1 MSLLDYCTT
10 KRQREVITL
19 HEEGL
24 GYQRIADRLGTI
36 TKWGVRDIVKN
47 VKGKAAMR
55 GHSPEND
62 YLHTVP
68 EGFVLRGVSTLYNDE
83 GKPVSQWVKSA
94 SDKEAQFQMMIE
106 RIELAC
112 EGIKPW
118 KPVKTPKVVE
128 DDLLSLLVITDF
140 HLGSY
145 CWGQETS
152 EDYDTNMA
160 RDLFLSSVK
169 EMIDSTPKSKIGMLC
184 NLGDFLHWDGLEQ
197 LTPQGKNLLE
207 ADSRYSRIVDIAM
220 TVMDEAVRMMLKKY
234 EKVVFVCAEG
244 NHDLAGSIWLRKFIR
259 KLYAKEPRLE
269 VIDNDFPYYAYRH
282 GETMLC
288 FHHGHKAKMGSLPK
302 VFASEPRFREDWGKS
317 KIAYIHSGHYHHER
331 LLEDAGAITEQHPT
345 LASRDSYATRLGLMS
360 QRGAKVITYDAADGE
375 VARITVRPK
384 HDTSS

>member
-1 MSLLDYCTT
+1 MSLLDYCITEH
-10 KRQREVITL
+10 QRKVITL

-24 GYQRIADRLGTI
+24 GYQKIGEKLGI
-36 TKWGVRDIVKN
+36 GKYSVRDIVKR
-47 VKGKAAMR
+47 VQSKAAMQ
-55 GHSPEND
+55 GLSPSHD
-62 YLHTVP
+62 MIHTVP
-68 EGFVLRGVSTLYNDE
+68 EGYTVKGVSTYYNSD
-83 GKPVSQWVKSA
+83 GNPTGQWVKSA

-118 KPVKTPKVVE
+118 KPVKKPKVVE
-128 DDLLSLLVITDF
+128 DNLLSLLVITDF

-145 CWGQETS
+145 CWGEETS

-169 EMIDSTPKSKIGMLC
+169 EMIDSTPQSKIGMLC

-197 LTPQGKNLLE
+197 LTPSGKNLLE
-207 ADSRYSRIVDIAM
+207 GDSRYSRIVDIAM

-244 NHDLAGSIWLRKFIR
+244 NHDIAGSIWLRKFIR
-259 KLYAKEPRLE
+259 KLYANEPRLE

-282 GETMLC
+282 GDTMLC
-288 FHHGHKAKMGSLPK
+288 FHHGHKAKIGSLPK
-302 VFASEPRFREDWGKS
+302 VFSSEPRFREDWGKS

-360 QRGAKVITYDAADGE
+360 QRGAKVITYDAEDGE
-375 VARITVRPK
+375 VSRITVRPR
-384 HDTSS
+384 

>member
-1 MSLLDYCTT
+1 MNLLDYCITEH
-10 KRQREVITL
+10 QRKVITL
-19 HEEGL
+19 HEKGL
-24 GYQRIADRLGTI
+24 GYLKIGEALGI
-36 TKWGVRDIVKN
+36 GKYSARDIVKN
-47 VKGKAAMR
+47 VKNKAAMQ
-55 GHSPEND
+55 GHSPDHDMN
-62 YLHTVP
+62 HTVP
-68 EGFVLRGVSTLYNDE
+68 IGFNVRGVSTYYSED
-83 GKPVSQWVKSA
+83 GKPLGQWVKSVA
-94 SDKEAQFQMMIE
+94 DKEVQFQMMIE

-118 KPVKTPKVVE
+118 KPVKKSNVTE

-140 HLGSY
+140 HLGAY

-197 LTPQGKNLLE
+197 LTPSGKNLLE
-207 ADSRYSRIVDIAM
+207 GDSRYSRIVDIAM

-244 NHDLAGSIWLRKFIR
+244 NHDIAGSIWLRKFIR
-259 KLYAKEPRLE
+259 KLYANEPRLE

-302 VFASEPRFREDWGKS
+302 VFSSEPRFREDWGRS

-360 QRGAKVITYDAADGE
+360 HRGAKVITYDATDGE
-375 VARITVRPK
+375 VSRITIRPRV
-384 HDTSS
+384 

>member
-1 MSLLDYCTT
+1 MSELLNFCNTE
-10 KRQREVITL
+10 RQRQIIEM
-19 HEEGL
+19 HNEGL
-24 GYQRIADRLGTI
+24 GYGKIAEQLNC
-36 TKWGVRDIVKN
+36 TKWNIRDVVKGVKARAAMHGFSPSHDMTHTVPFGFN
-47 VKGKAAMR
+47 VKG
-55 GHSPEND
+55 
-62 YLHTVP
+62 
-68 EGFVLRGVSTLYNDE
+68 VSTYYSD
-83 GKPVSQWVKSA
+83 GKPVGQWVKSMA
-94 SDKEAQFQMMIE
+94 DKEVQFQAMIE

-118 KPVKTPKVVE
+118 KPIREPKKVE
-128 DDLLSLLVITDF
+128 QDLLSLLVITDF
-140 HLGSY
+140 HLGAY

-160 RDLFLSSVK
+160 RDLFLSSIK

-197 LTPQGKNLLE
+197 LTPSGKNLLE
-207 ADSRYSRIVDIAM
+207 GDSRYSRIVDIAM

-259 KLYAKEPRLE
+259 KLYANEPRLE

-302 VFASEPRFREDWGKS
+302 VFASEPRFREDWGRS

-384 HDTSS
+384 T

>member
-10 KRQREVITL
+10 ERQRKIITL
-19 HEEGL
+19 HLEGN
-24 GYQRIADRLGTI
+24 GYQKIADAIGT
-36 TKWGVRDIVKN
+36 TKWSVRDTLKNLKSRAAMQGHSPDHDMVHTVPVGFN
-47 VKGKAAMR
+47 VKG
-55 GHSPEND
+55 
-62 YLHTVP
+62 
-68 EGFVLRGVSTLYNDE
+68 VSTYYNDE
-83 GKPVSQWVKSA
+83 GKPVGQWVKSA

-118 KPVKTPKVVE
+118 RPIKQPAKVE
-128 DDLLSLLVITDF
+128 QDLLTLMVITDF
-140 HLGSY
+140 HLGAY

-160 RDLFLSSVK
+160 RDLFLSSIK

-184 NLGDFLHWDGLEQ
+184 NLGDFLHWDGLDQ
-197 LTPQGKNLLE
+197 LTPSGKNLLE
-207 ADSRYSRIVDIAM
+207 GDSRYSRIVDIAM

-259 KLYAKEPRLE
+259 KLYANEPRLE

-384 HDTSS
+384 NDTSS

>member
-1 MSLLDYCTT
+1 MSGLMRFCTT
-10 KRQREVITL
+10 ERQRKVIEL
-19 HEEGL
+19 HEQGL
-24 GYQRIADRLGTI
+24 GYTRISQELGGSKWTI
-36 TKWGVRDIVKN
+36 RDVVKTIRAKAAAQGYAPAHDMVHTVPHGFN
-47 VKGKAAMR
+47 VKG
-55 GHSPEND
+55 
-62 YLHTVP
+62 
-68 EGFVLRGVSTLYNDE
+68 VSTYYDSD
-83 GKPVSQWVKSA
+83 GKPSGQWVKSMA
-94 SDKEAQFQMMIE
+94 DKEVQFQAMIE

-118 KPVKTPKVVE
+118 KPIKQPAKVE
-128 DDLLSLLVITDF
+128 QDLLTLMVITDF
-140 HLGSY
+140 HLGAY

-160 RDLFLSSVK
+160 RDLFLSSIK

-184 NLGDFLHWDGLEQ
+184 NLGDFLHWDGLDQ
-197 LTPQGKNLLE
+197 LTPSGKNLLE
-207 ADSRYSRIVDIAM
+207 GDSRYSRIVDIAM

-234 EKVVFVCAEG
+234 EKVIFVCAEG

-259 KLYAKEPRLE
+259 KLYEKEPRLE

-282 GETMLC
+282 GDTMLC

-384 HDTSS
+384 A

>member
-1 MSLLDYCTT
+1 MSLLDYCVTDH
-10 KRQREVITL
+10 QRKIIAL

-24 GYQRIADRLGTI
+24 GYQKIGDKLGI
-36 TKWGVRDIVKN
+36 GKYSARDIVKN
-47 VKGKAAMR
+47 VKGKAASK
-55 GHSPEND
+55 GHSPD
-62 YLHTVP
+62 HDMTHTVP
-68 EGFVLRGVSTLYNDE
+68 EGFVLRGVSTYYNSD
-83 GKPVSQWVKSA
+83 GNPTAQWVKSA
-94 SDKEAQFQMMIE
+94 SDKEVQFQMMIE

-118 KPVKTPKVVE
+118 KPVKKPNVTE

-160 RDLFLSSVK
+160 RDLFLSSIK
-169 EMIDSTPKSKIGMLC
+169 DMIDSTPKSKIGMLC

-197 LTPQGKNLLE
+197 LTPSGKNLLE
-207 ADSRYSRIVDIAM
+207 GDSRYSRIVDIAM

-244 NHDLAGSIWLRKFIR
+244 NHDIAGSIWLRKFIR
-259 KLYAKEPRLE
+259 KLYANEPRLE

-360 QRGAKVITYDAADGE
+360 QRGAKVITYDATDGE
-375 VARITVRPK
+375 VSRITIRPRV
-384 HDTSS
+384 

>member
-10 KRQREVITL
+10 ERQREVITL

-24 GYQRIADRLGTI
+24 GYQRIADRLKTI

-197 LTPQGKNLLE
+197 LTPSGKNLLE
-207 ADSRYSRIVDIAM
+207 GDSRYSRIVDIAM

-244 NHDLAGSIWLRKFIR
+244 NHDIAGSIWLRKFIR
-259 KLYAKEPRLE
+259 KLYANEPRLE

-302 VFASEPRFREDWGKS
+302 VFASEPRFREDWGRS

-384 HDTSS
+384 T

>member
-10 KRQREVITL
+10 ERQRNVITL

-24 GYQRIADRLGTI
+24 GYQKIADQLGT
-36 TKWGVRDIVKN
+36 TKWGVRDTVKN
-47 VKGKAAMR
+47 VKSRAAMQ
-55 GHSPEND
+55 GHSPAHD
-62 YLHTVP
+62 MTHTVP
-68 EGFVLRGVSTLYNDE
+68 VGFNVKGVSTYYNDE
-83 GKPVSQWVKSA
+83 GKPIGQWVKSA
-94 SDKEAQFQMMIE
+94 SDKEVQFQMMIE

-118 KPVKTPKVVE
+118 KPVKKPKVTE

-160 RDLFLSSVK
+160 RDLFLSSVA

-184 NLGDFLHWDGLEQ
+184 NLGDFLHWDGLDQ
-197 LTPQGKNLLE
+197 LTPSGKNLLE
-207 ADSRYSRIVDIAM
+207 GDSRYSRIVDIAM

-244 NHDLAGSIWLRKFIR
+244 NHDIAGSIWLRKFIR
-259 KLYAKEPRLE
+259 KLYANEPRLE

-317 KIAYIHSGHYHHER
+317 KIAYIHSGHYHHEKV
-331 LLEDAGAITEQHPT
+331 LEDAGAITEQHPT

-360 QRGAKVITYDAADGE
+360 HRGAKVITYDNEDGE
-375 VARITVRPK
+375 VSRITIRPRA
-384 HDTSS
+384 

>member
-1 MSLLDYCTT
+1 MSELLNYCTT
-10 KRQREVITL
+10 EKQRQVIEM
-19 HEEGL
+19 HGQGL
-24 GYQRIADRLGTI
+24 GYQKIAQKLNC
-36 TKWGVRDIVKN
+36 TKWNVRDIVKT
-47 VKGKAAMR
+47 VQAKAAR
-55 GHSPEND
+55 QGFSPSHD
-62 YLHTVP
+62 MTKTVP
-68 EGFVLRGVSTLYNDE
+68 TGFNVQGVSTYYDSE
-83 GKPVSQWVKSA
+83 GRPTGQWIKSMA
-94 SDKEAQFQMMIE
+94 DKEAQFQAMIE

-118 KPVKTPKVVE
+118 KPVKEPKKVE
-128 DDLLSLLVITDF
+128 QDLLTLMVITDF
-140 HLGSY
+140 HLGAY
-145 CWGQETS
+145 CWAQETS

-160 RDLFLSSVK
+160 RDLFLSSIK
-169 EMIDSTPKSKIGMLC
+169 EMIDSTPKSKVGMLC

-197 LTPQGKNLLE
+197 LTPSGKNLLE
-207 ADSRYSRIVDIAM
+207 GDSRYSRIVDIAM

-259 KLYAKEPRLE
+259 KLYENEPRLE

-302 VFASEPRFREDWGKS
+302 VFSSEPRFREDWGRS

-384 HDTSS
+384 T

>member
-10 KRQREVITL
+10 ERQRKIITL
-19 HEEGL
+19 HLEGN
-24 GYQRIADRLGTI
+24 GYQKIADAIGT
-36 TKWGVRDIVKN
+36 TKWGVRDTVKN
-47 VKGKAAMR
+47 VKSKAAMQ
-55 GHSPEND
+55 GLSPDHDMN
-62 YLHTVP
+62 HTVP
-68 EGFVLRGVSTLYNDE
+68 FGFNVKGVSTYYSED
-83 GKPVSQWVKSA
+83 GKPLGQWVKSVA
-94 SDKEAQFQMMIE
+94 DKEAQFQMMIE

-118 KPVKTPKVVE
+118 KPIREPKKVE
-128 DDLLSLLVITDF
+128 QDLLSLLVITDF
-140 HLGSY
+140 HLGAY

-197 LTPQGKNLLE
+197 LTPSGKNLLE
-207 ADSRYSRIVDIAM
+207 GDSRYSRIVDIAM

-244 NHDLAGSIWLRKFIR
+244 NHDIAGSIWLRKFIR
-259 KLYAKEPRLE
+259 KLYANEPRLE

-302 VFASEPRFREDWGKS
+302 VFSSEPRFREDWGRS

-360 QRGAKVITYDAADGE
+360 QRGAKVITYDATDGE

-384 HDTSS
+384 T